1 VPKRVLVKTIELPGA
16 DDARARR
23 TRERLSWALVDL
35 LREKDYD
42 SISVQEVAARA
53 QVGRSTFYAH
63 FRDKDDLF
71 IQHSVV
77 FHAAFGEF
85 LSRDERTG
93 SYRFPL
99 ATLCEHVREFRFL
112 YEALAKS
119 RKLDRILR
127 IGQVVMAKGFE
138 QCIERQ
144 RRARTPVPAAL
155 VAHHYAATVSSLLTW
170 WMDHHCP
177 CSAAEL
183 ETHFHRL
190 TAGAG

>member
-1 VPKRVLVKTIELPGA
+1 VPKHVIVKKIELPGTS
-16 DDARARR
+16 DARAKR

-35 LREKDYD
+35 VREKDYD
-42 SISVQEVAARA
+42 AISVQEVAARA

-77 FHAAFGEF
+77 FHAALGE
-85 LSRDERTG
+85 LLRRDERTG

-99 ATLCEHVREFRFL
+99 AALCEHVKEFRFL

-127 IGQVVMAKGFE
+127 MGQLVMAKSFE
-138 QCIERQ
+138 QCIERAA
-144 RRARTPVPAAL
+144 RARTAVPAAL
-155 VAHHYAATVSSLLTW
+155 VAHHYAATVTNLLTW

-177 CSAAEL
+177 CSANEL
-183 ETHFHRL
+183 EKHFHRL